1 MILEL
6 QQVNLVVRRGSAYL
20 LEDITFSVKQG
31 EKLAIVGAS
40 GAGKTTLLRLLNRL
54 QEPTSGNIYFQGK
67 SIKELP
73 VISLRR
79 QIVLLLQES
88 KLLGMTVK
96 DALAYPLQL
105 KKLAPSEIHKRIN
118 YWTSL
123 LKIPDQW
130 LERKELELSLG
141 QRQLVAITRALLLE
155 PSILLLDEPTSALD
169 TGTATRLLEVFNNQR
184 SMTIIMVNHQLDFLE
199 EFAERVIYLEA
210 GKIKW
215 DFPANQLD
223 WLGLKNQLIDLEKS
237 RQTDHWE
244 D

>member
-6 QQVNLVVRRGSAYL
+6 QQVNLAVRRGSAYL
-20 LEDITFSVKQG
+20 LEDINFIVEQG
-31 EKLAIVGAS
+31 ERLAIVGAS

-67 SIKELP
+67 SIQEIP
-73 VISLRR
+73 VISLRQ

-96 DALAYPLQL
+96 ETLAYPLQL
-105 KKLAPSEIHKRIN
+105 KKLSPREINHKID

-123 LKIPDQW
+123 LKIPEQW
-130 LERKELELSLG
+130 FERRELELSLG

-155 PSILLLDEPTSALD
+155 PTILLLDEPTSALD
-169 TGTATRLLEVFNNQR
+169 TGTATRLLEVLKNQGM
-184 SMTIIMVNHQLDFLE
+184 MTIIMVNHQLDFLQ
-199 EFAERVIYLEA
+199 EFSQQVIYLEE
-210 GKIKW
+210 GKIMTNVA
-215 DFPANQLD
+215 ANQLD
-223 WLGLKNQLIDLEKS
+223 WLGLKTQLIEFDRS
-237 RQTDHWE
+237 RQSEDWE